1 MSFLPSPTKRDEDT
15 PLHEN
20 VRLLASQLG
29 QVIRRVE
36 GETCFNAVEGL
47 RSKCR
52 ARRNGEPGAASLEEL
67 LSWVDALP
75 IELAAKVARAFTLFF
90 LLINTAEQVHR
101 VRRRRRDET
110 KSDAPLQPGSL
121 RWALRQLKERGYG
134 ADEVEQSIAN
144 MEVRPVL
151 TAHPTEAVRSTV
163 LALQAR
169 IADRLLERDGT
180 SPDERKTLED
190 LVEAEVELL
199 WLTAE
204 VRTERPSVVD
214 EVNSALWY
222 LENRLID
229 AGARSL
235 AELKHAYVEV
245 FQRQLTVKPSL
256 RIGSWVGGDRDGNP
270 YVSPEVTAFAVRR
283 AAETVLTAYREII
296 SDLIDYLSLSTRIK
310 SVPEI
315 LTESLQEDR
324 SQLPHIWEVNK
335 ERNAEEPLRMKLSF
349 IGARL
354 DKNLERL
361 GAGGG
366 GESTDGFGKAAYTS
380 AAALETDLLLI
391 RSALMSVGAGQV
403 CQMYLDPLLDKLKIF
418 GFHGYLLDAR
428 EDSGVHTKAI
438 DDIAQAISLPT
449 VNQEVLQQEL
459 LGRRP
464 LINDLVPLQERT
476 KETIEVFDAIRR
488 AQRMVAP
495 EAVCTYIMS
504 MAKSPE
510 DVLNVLLLAKETGLA
525 EIAADPPKSS
535 LDIVPL
541 FETGEDLQNAPK
553 VMKSLFSHP
562 AYSRQLKARGMRQEV
577 MIGYSDSTKDVG
589 LIPSAW
595 ILHKAQE
602 NLTQV
607 CREAGVALTLFHG
620 RGGTVGRGGGSPV
633 LRALLAL
640 PPGTVEGRIKITE
653 QGEVISQKFGLQ
665 PIADRSLEVILAGTL
680 LVSFPDWCQDL
691 EPAEDARFHEM
702 MEHLAD
708 LALPVYRKF
717 VHENDDVF
725 KLFQT
730 ATPVRELAHV
740 HFGSRPAYREGGAGT
755 MEGIRAIP
763 WVFGWTQV
771 RLNVPAWLGAG
782 TALAKICEDPQG
794 LELLRNMARKWCFFD
809 DLLGKIEMIC
819 AKTDLEIARLYV
831 DHLSDANSLLKE
843 LEMEYQRTVETILRI
858 RETKYLLMDQP
869 MLQTDISHRDPYL
882 DPLSLLQVSLLRKKR
897 NAGDTS
903 SAELLDRALGT
914 TLNGIAQGLRNT
926 G

>member
-1 MSFLPSPTKRDEDT
+1 MSFLPSPTKHDEDT

-29 QVIRRVE
+29 QVIRRIE
-36 GETCFNAVEGL
+36 GADCFDAVEGL

-52 ARRNGEPGAASLEEL
+52 ARRTGEPGTAGLDEL

-75 IELAAKVARAFTLFF
+75 IELAANVARAFTLFF

-101 VRRRRRDET
+101 VRRGHRDRTQSET
-110 KSDAPLQPGSL
+110 SPQPGSL
-121 RWALRQLKERGYG
+121 RWAMQQLKKRGYG
-134 ADEVEQSIAN
+134 ADRVEQAIAGL
-144 MEVRPVL
+144 EVRPVL

-163 LALQAR
+163 LALQSR
-169 IADRLLERDGT
+169 IADRLLERDGA
-180 SPDERKTLED
+180 SPEERKTLEN
-190 LVEAEVELL
+190 LIEAEVELL
-199 WLTAE
+199 WLTSE

-222 LENRLID
+222 LKNRLID

-235 AELKHAYVEV
+235 AELKRAYEEV
-245 FQRQLTVKPSL
+245 FGRELSVNTPL

-270 YVSPEVTAFAVRR
+270 YVSPEVTALAVRR
-283 AAETVLTAYREII
+283 AAETILTAYRKAII
-296 SDLIDYLSLSTRIK
+296 DLIDYLSLSTRIK
-310 SVPEI
+310 SVPDI
-315 LTESLQEDR
+315 LMDSLQEDR
-324 SQLPHIWEVNK
+324 SQLPQVWEINK

-349 IGARL
+349 IRARL
-354 DKNLERL
+354 DENLECLRV
-361 GAGGG
+361 GGG
-366 GESTDGFGKAAYTS
+366 TADGPGAVAYTS
-380 AAALETDLLLI
+380 VSALETDLLLI
-391 RSALMSVGAGQV
+391 RSALMSVGAGQA

-428 EDSGVHTKAI
+428 EDSEVHAKAI
-438 DDIAQAISLPT
+438 EDIAQTISLAPLSR
-449 VNQEVLQQEL
+449 EVLQQEL
-459 LGRRP
+459 LGQRP

-476 KETIEVFDAIRR
+476 KETIAVFNAIRR
-488 AQRMVAP
+488 AQRVVAP

-525 EIAADPPKSS
+525 EITADPPRSS

-541 FETGEDLQNAPK
+541 FETGEDLRKAPK
-553 VMKSLFSHP
+553 IMQSLFTHP

-602 NLTQV
+602 NLTHV

-633 LRALLAL
+633 LRGLLAL

-708 LALPVYRKF
+708 LALPVYREL
-717 VHENDDVF
+717 VHESDEVF

-763 WVFGWTQV
+763 WVFGWTQI
-771 RLNVPAWLGAG
+771 RLNVPAWLGVG
-782 TALAKICEDPQG
+782 TALSKVCKDPQG
-794 LELLRNMARKWCFFD
+794 LDLLRSMSRRWCFFD

-831 DHLSDANSLLKE
+831 DHLSSAGSLLKE

-869 MLQTDISHRDPYL
+869 MLQTDIGHRDPYL
-882 DPLSLLQVSLLRKKR
+882 DPLSLLQASLLRKKR
-897 NAGDTS
+897 KAGDDS